1 VQGVHRR
8 VEPLEVLPAVLAAV
22 DAVIGSGQ
30 NAAGLFWVDC
40 EAEHAAFGPQ
50 SGTHLPPAFTAVRA
64 DPGAVSYGVPAQIVK
79 LSGMAV
85 SSRNPLI
92 WFSFP
97 KAYAISTTP
106 IPPRS

>member
-30 NAAGLFWVDC
+30 NAAGLFLVDC

-50 SGTHLPPAFTAVRA
+50 SGRTCRQLSPP
-64 DPGAVSYGVPAQIVK
+64 
-79 LSGMAV
+79 SGLTQA
-85 SSRNPLI
+85 P
-92 WFSFP
+92 FP
-97 KAYAISTTP
+97 MVCRHKS
-106 IPPRS
+106 